1 MSVMRNNYI
10 ALKANNGVVIDVNAQ
25 ILRTI
30 LEWCEHHKND
40 DTSRKIDYI
49 RTPFYALP
57 PIDKWDQDFMS
68 GADLDT
74 LFEITATAHFLDI
87 PALYDLGCRTI
98 ASTIAG
104 KSPSEVR
111 DMLGTHDIPIGEENE
126 PETPIG
132 QLPPWNAAK
141 RLLISPLVQ
150 LAESITGGQPINPRS
165 SAEFPPITSA
175 DLPASYA
182 HRTTWSDF
190 TWVRVHLYHFSSPRS
205 NACVFGAGNGA
216 GIHLRVAALGC
227 HPWVVARRGERR
239 RYCCSAAA
247 DDDDLPMTTSS
258 SSRRT
263 SSVAGLYLSTEP
275 LPPPTLDYQLWLPIA
290 HRVVFQVRTAGQGWL
305 RGSREGGGGG
315 DMKEALNPRHA
326 WFEASIL
333 TPVLSRGL
341 DRLAT
346 DGATL
351 QDVMAEMTWETPARA
366 REALVERGWD
376 FVEREDGGVVWK
388 VCDGVTTSGEYR
400 DRRVEWK
407 RGVETQVGDEGEA
420 VGRGEG
426 FLERLTTGRIVVLW
440 ARAEHRYR
448 ENKVGAAAI
457 EIEYEFPPPGST
469 RNDGSPL

>member
-1 MSVMRNNYI
+1 MVTHLSTNRPVRSLINMHCHRTFIMSMMKNDYI

-68 GADLDT
+68 GADIDT

-87 PALYDLGCRTI
+87 PALHDLGCRTI

-104 KSPSEVR
+104 KSPREVR
-111 DMLGTHDIPIGEENE
+111 DMLGTHDIPIGEEEDE
-126 PETPIG
+126 PKPENTTDR

-141 RLLISPLVQ
+141 RLFISPLVQ
-150 LAESITGGQPINPRS
+150 LAEFITGGGGGDQPLPRSSS
-165 SAEFPPITSA
+165 SAEFPPLTPS

-190 TWVRVHLYHFSSPRS
+190 TWVRVHLYHFSTPRS
-205 NACVFGAGNGA
+205 NIYLFGAGV

-247 DDDDLPMTTSS
+247 DDDDDLPTTTTATTSS
-258 SSRRT
+258 SSRGSGRMRRTT
-263 SSVAGLYLSTEP
+263 SSIAGLYLSTEP
-275 LPPPTLDYQLWLPIA
+275 LPLPTLDHQLWLPIA
-290 HRVVFQVRTAGQGWL
+290 HRVVFQH
-305 RGSREGGGGG
+305 E
-315 DMKEALNPRHA
+315 
-326 WFEASIL
+326 
-333 TPVLSRGL
+333 
-341 DRLAT
+341 
-346 DGATL
+346 
-351 QDVMAEMTWETPARA
+351 
-366 REALVERGWD
+366 
-376 FVEREDGGVVWK
+376 
-388 VCDGVTTSGEYR
+388 
-400 DRRVEWK
+400 
-407 RGVETQVGDEGEA
+407 
-420 VGRGEG
+420 
-426 FLERLTTGRIVVLW
+426 
-440 ARAEHRYR
+440 YR